1 MKTTYKH
8 TNSSKQEKKDKSAF
22 RELMGGEFLLS
33 KTALKWYP
41 YLFFLFLLAGFVVIN
56 EKSVI
61 SKENKIKE
69 LDEEYK
75 KNISNLRNN
84 NQFISYDTNQKL
96 IEMMEAKGFIND
108 DKKIYKISIK
118 NSDESESK

>member
-1 MKTTYKH
+1 MKTTYKQ
-8 TNSSKQEKKDKSAF
+8 NESSKKPKKETSTF
-22 RELMGGEFLLS
+22 REFMGGEFLLS
-33 KTALKWYP
+33 KTAIKWYP
-41 YLFFLFLLAGFVVIN
+41 YLFLLFILAGIVVIN

-61 SKENKIKE
+61 SKENRIKE

-96 IEMMEAKGFIND
+96 IEMMEAKGFVND
-108 DKKIYKISIK
+108 DKKIYKISIIK
-118 NSDESESK
+118 SEESESK